1 MKQHRFALIIALALE
16 EIMPA
21 FAESKLA
28 KPTALVSGDTAKA
41 NQVTQH
47 YGIKPQ
53 NVYGLQPT
61 FCPAIANESIS
72 A

>member
-1 MKQHRFALIIALALE
+1 MKRHRFALIIALALE

-41 NQVTQH
+41 NQVVQQ

-53 NVYGLQPT
+53 G
-61 FCPAIANESIS
+61 
-72 A
+72 